1 MIGLPLYVGTSSSV
15 TVLAA
20 RIGVSE
26 LVEGSG
32 EETVLSLIL
41 SSQGFPPIPPKGA
54 FGGPPN
60 LAFGHGLPFRSKCG
74 SCRFLND

>member
-15 TVLAA
+15 TELAV
-20 RIGVSE
+20 RIRVPE

-41 SSQGFPPIPPKGA
+41 SSHGFPPIPPSGA
-54 FGGPPN
+54 FGGPPT
-60 LAFGHGLPFRSKCG
+60 LAFGHGLPFRPKYG
-74 SCRFLND
+74 SCLFLDD